1 MNRTRALRLLLASLS
16 TAIVL
21 LIAPAAFAQMKFA
34 VVDVQRAVMETEDGL
49 RAQAT
54 LKKLF
59 DKRQKELDTRQ
70 ERLQRERDDIE
81 KQQRVLSRDALQRR
95 TEEWQR
101 QMMELQ
107 GVFVEFNKE
116 LQKKQNELTQPILN
130 RVLSVVRQIASQDGY
145 DGVFDRNSVPYI
157 RSDLDITDRVI
168 QRYNTTSTAP
178 AGDGSATPPA
188 TRAPSPPPTAA
199 PPPVP
204 APAPKPAGAR

>member
-1 MNRTRALRLLLASLS
+1 MHRTRSLRLFFVLLS
-16 TAIVL
+16 TALVL
-21 LIAPAAFAQMKFA
+21 LVAPAAFAQMKFA

-116 LQKKQNELTQPILN
+116 LQKKQSELTQPILN

-168 QRYNTTSTAP
+168 QKYNATSTTP
-178 AGDGSATPPA
+178 AGEGSATPPTA
-188 TRAPSPPPTAA
+188 PPPAPPRAPAA
-199 PPPVP
+199 PPPA
-204 APAPKPAGAR
+204 APRPAGAP